1 MILLPTLS
9 TLTDT
14 LFPYTTL
21 LRSIVPHSNASCVVY
36 RIHNGRS
43 HPANAKLAHSLSFHW
58 GRNRIGFF
66 QKDHILVRDI
76 RMDRHLIARKVMVD
90 EIPKALVDDRF
101 FHKRGAH
108 PHGHRA
114 DDLASRGFWSEN
126 PADAPYSNH
135 SPIADFSRC
144 GGYCHLD
151 KLN

>member
-36 RIHNGRS
+36 RIRNGRS

-76 RMDRHLIARKVMVD
+76 RMDRPLISRKVMVD
-90 EIPKALVDDRF
+90 EIHNTLVNDRS
-101 FHKRGAH
+101 FHTSGAPAQGTR
-108 PHGHRA
+108 PHAH
-114 DDLASRGFWSEN
+114 ASPGLGVGKT
-126 PADAPYSNH
+126 AGSN
-135 SPIADFSRC
+135 S
-144 GGYCHLD
+144 
-151 KLN
+151 